1 MTALTD
7 LRGILRNL
15 AKSVEVLPAV
25 GGAIQDLERPDS
37 EELED
42 RALNA
47 GEKIFDAIFEIDSST
62 VQASSG
68 TVTLDQN
75 GFIWSGQQVAIFGPN
90 VINSYQISNNDNDAS
105 CSLPDFGQG
114 GGYID
119 LALFGIGLSS
129 VDGDTTTGTFGVS
142 GTFLGTTYDAITVTD
157 DGFAFFSG
165 SAGGAPWVNQ
175 LLPDAEAPNNLVA
188 PFWRDMFFDTAAGS
202 GMSVA
207 TAGPFTFMEWD
218 KMHHW
223 AFAAGQ
229 TFVDD
234 ILDFEVVFDN
244 ATGQIMYAY
253 DNVAHNFA
261 DQLGGTVGFENAD
274 GNDGITEIYANPNT
288 GLAEIGSVT
297 DIHSGLV
304 ICHTPVNNTSPAEIT
319 FTGTITNLA
328 AGDNVSPLVTS
339 STNNLGSTSADTV
352 TNIHVASNLTLN
364 SIGNTTIAE
373 DTVFSGAL
381 EITDNDSVANTITVT
396 ADSGTVS
403 DIVDG
408 AFTVTPDTNFNGDI
422 AVSVVVT
429 DNEKPADSVS
439 TNFVITVTPVN
450 DVPTITA
457 GSTVTVKEGE
467 AVSLSVTG
475 SDVDGDALTYTWTQV
490 SGTSV
495 DVGTIT
501 NTLNFTAPDVNDDE
515 TLSFTVVARDNLS
528 LSAPQ
533 TFTVRVE
540 NKKSGGSFE
549 WFLMLLVLVTGI
561 SRRRIR

>member
-1 MTALTD
+1 M
-7 LRGILRNL
+7 
-15 AKSVEVLPAV
+15 
-25 GGAIQDLERPDS
+25 
-37 EELED
+37 
-42 RALNA
+42 
-47 GEKIFDAIFEIDSST
+47 
-62 VQASSG
+62 
-68 TVTLDQN
+68 
-75 GFIWSGQQVAIFGPN
+75 
-90 VINSYQISNNDNDAS
+90 
-105 CSLPDFGQG
+105 
-114 GGYID
+114 
-119 LALFGIGLSS
+119 
-129 VDGDTTTGTFGVS
+129 
-142 GTFLGTTYDAITVTD
+142 
-157 DGFAFFSG
+157 
-165 SAGGAPWVNQ
+165 
-175 LLPDAEAPNNLVA
+175 
-188 PFWRDMFFDTAAGS
+188 
-202 GMSVA
+202 
-207 TAGPFTFMEWD
+207 
-218 KMHHW
+218 
-223 AFAAGQ
+223 
-229 TFVDD
+229 
-234 ILDFEVVFDN
+234 
-244 ATGQIMYAY
+244 
-253 DNVAHNFA
+253 
-261 DQLGGTVGFENAD
+261 
-274 GNDGITEIYANPNT
+274 
-288 GLAEIGSVT
+288 
-297 DIHSGLV
+297 
-304 ICHTPVNNTSPAEIT
+304 
-319 FTGTITNLA
+319 
-328 AGDNVSPLVTS
+328 
-339 STNNLGSTSADTV
+339 
-352 TNIHVASNLTLN
+352 
-364 SIGNTTIAE
+364 
-373 DTVFSGAL
+373 
-381 EITDNDSVANTITVT
+381 
-396 ADSGTVS
+396 S